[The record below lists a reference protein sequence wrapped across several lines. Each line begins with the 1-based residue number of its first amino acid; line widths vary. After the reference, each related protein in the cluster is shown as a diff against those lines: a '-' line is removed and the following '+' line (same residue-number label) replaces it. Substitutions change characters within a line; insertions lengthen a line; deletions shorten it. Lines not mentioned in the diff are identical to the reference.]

1 MGAVGRGPRGA
12 VASIGPVPAESDIRG
27 VARGGAAVPVSIL
40 ELATISEGSSPA
52 TALAATTEIA
62 RRADASGY
70 HRLWVAEHHGMPS
83 VASSSPAV
91 LIAHLG
97 AATER
102 IRLGSGGVMLPN
114 HAPLAIAEQFGTLE
128 ALHPGRIDLGIGRA
142 PGTDGRT
149 AMALRGPLAVEAE
162 DFPERLAEVAAFLD
176 AAFPEAHRYARVE
189 ALPGRAAWPDA
200 GRPPIWLLGSS
211 GYSAR
216 LAGLLGLPFAFARHF
231 SRRNTLPALELYR
244 ASFAPSE
251 ALAEPYAM
259 VCTGAVAAEDAEEA
273 QALATSG
280 ALAMLR
286 LRSGRPGPVPT
297 PEEAL
302 AFDWSGDAA
311 EHLARWL
318 GNVAH
323 GTPEQVVAQLEEVRR
338 ETAADEL
345 MITTSI
351 HGEAPRIRSFD
362 LIAQALGLP
371 GPVPAAAR

>member
-1 MGAVGRGPRGA
+1 
-12 VASIGPVPAESDIRG
+12 VPGESDIRG
-27 VARGGAAVPVSIL
+27 TARGAFAVPLSIL
-40 ELATISEGSSPA
+40 ELATISEGSSPSDA
-52 TALAATTEIA
+52 IAATTEIA
-62 RRADASGY
+62 KRAESGGY

-91 LIAHLG
+91 LLAHLG
-97 AATER
+97 AVTDT

-114 HAPLAIAEQFGTLE
+114 HAPLAVAEQFATLE

-149 AMALRGPLAVEAE
+149 AMALRGPLAADAE

-176 AAFPEAHRYARVE
+176 ASFPAGHRYERVE
-189 ALPGRAAWPDA
+189 AVPGRAVWPES

-216 LAGLLGLPFAFARHF
+216 LAGLMGLPFAFARHF

-244 ASFAPSE
+244 SSFTPSDV
-251 ALAEPYAM
+251 LAEPYAM
-259 VCTGAVAAEDAEEA
+259 VCTGAVAADSDEEA
-273 QALATSG
+273 RALATAG

-302 AFDWSGDAA
+302 AFDWSGDAGD
-311 EHLARWL
+311 HLERWL

-323 GTPEQVVAQLEEVRR
+323 GTPQRVVDDLEEVRR
-338 ETAADEL
+338 ETGADEL
-345 MITTSI
+345 MLTASI
-351 HGEAPRIRSFD
+351 HGEAPRIRSFE
-362 LIAQALGLP
+362 LIAEVLGMP
-371 GPVPAAAR
+371 GAVPAATG